1 MKLPDKN
8 DSHGNNEG
16 SLPRQIVFEVLK
28 ENGVKITDHHGFY
41 LLEQSIKLD
50 GEPSFITHVC
60 QMIDPTGGVAVR
72 AISRIFL
79 IDLVSFYYDPLTKK
93 RRHKPH

>member
-41 LLEQSIKLD
+41 LL
-50 GEPSFITHVC
+50 EPSFITHVC